1 MEGKYVRIAH
11 FVRWVAELLI
21 IWGLV
26 IDETGV
32 WTAVVLTLITAG
44 IEFDH
49 LRPRDW
55 TKK

>member
-1 MEGKYVRIAH
+1 MERKYVRIAH
-11 FVRWVAELLI
+11 FFRWVVELLI

-26 IDETGV
+26 VGETGI
-32 WTAVVLTLITAG
+32 WTAVVLTLITVG

-55 TKK
+55 SKK